1 MANKVNIRQEDMQ
14 MRIINLPTSILTKC
28 KDKNILFSVAIALF
42 VKAHSG
48 DSMFRN
54 TSVRNIRDKFGVGQV
69 RARKIINAVKNNN
82 TYFKYN
88 KYTDAF
94 VAKTFK
100 NKTIVSDNKFGKKI
114 WSMYVVRLVI
124 DKDWSLLD
132 IEKYVHDM
140 IYLHAINA
148 TERSDKFY
156 SCREIK
162 NNILLTTKDALTLNK
177 MKNIGGVCKSTA
189 RRQLLKLQAN
199 NMINIKQGYTQL
211 VLSSVCEGS
220 IRESGLEHVNIVYD
234 RKRGFGYIVVPNQ
247 YKITNRSITQS
258 FRNIIFNHKK
268 RQTFNAKTK
277 EVDIMETPL
286 MAAYA

>member
-1 MANKVNIRQEDMQ
+1 
-14 MRIINLPTSILTKC
+14 
-28 KDKNILFSVAIALF
+28 
-42 VKAHSG
+42 
-48 DSMFRN
+48 
-54 TSVRNIRDKFGVGQV
+54 
-69 RARKIINAVKNNN
+69 
-82 TYFKYN
+82 
-88 KYTDAF
+88 
-94 VAKTFK
+94 
-100 NKTIVSDNKFGKKI
+100 
-114 WSMYVVRLVI
+114 
-124 DKDWSLLD
+124 
-132 IEKYVHDM
+132 M

-234 RKRGFGYIVVPNQ
+234 KKRGFGYIVVPNQ
-247 YKITNRSITQS
+247 YKITNRSITRS

-268 RQTFNAKTK
+268 RLTFNAKTK

-286 MAAYA
+286 MGAYA

>member
-28 KDKNILFSVAIALF
+28 KDKNTLRLVAVSLF

-48 DSMFRN
+48 DSIFRN

-69 RARKIINAVKNNN
+69 RARKIISDIKTNN

-88 KYTDAF
+88 SYNDTF

-100 NKTIVSDNKFGKKI
+100 NKTIVSENKYGKKI
-114 WSMYVVRLVI
+114 WSMYAVRLVI
-124 DKDWSLLD
+124 DKDWSLRD

-189 RRQLLKLQAN
+189 RRQLQKLQAN
-199 NMINIKQGYTQL
+199 NMIHIKQEYTQL
-211 VLSSVCEGS
+211 VLASVCEGS
-220 IRESGLEHVNIVYD
+220 IRESELEHVNLVYD
-234 RKRGFGYIVVPNQ
+234 KKRGFGYIVVPNE
-247 YKITNRSITQS
+247 YKIINRSITQS

-286 MAAYA
+286 MGAYA